1 MGLMS
6 FFVRLGLDAT
16 QFKSGLMTAQSAGQK
31 FARDVRRDVG
41 SALAGIFAV
50 DKIAQYGKETIDLAG
65 KLTDLSS
72 KLGVSAEFL
81 QEVGHAAEMAGA
93 GIDDVSASLE
103 KLSISRSKALSG
115 DAGMVESFKKLGIT
129 FEDLKQ
135 LRVEDLFSKIGSAFE
150 GGINPQ
156 QLIGPLKEIA
166 GKGAGAL
173 IPAMADG
180 LAQAAENARQLNL
193 ILSNETVAAL
203 DDVGD
208 RMTVMNQ
215 TLTAGV
221 ANLLGK
227 VIQPA
232 FRYLEALGSSVGTF
246 LTTALNPS
254 ANKETSPLKRLQ
266 FLGSQTMQAFRS
278 SLEEQDQSAIDVAAG
293 RKRQAELR
301 NRTNI
306 DQSVTDPT
314 EKAKRVSGRLTASSD
329 PLARIGGFTAFGVA
343 QDRAARELVM
353 QTRILRN
360 IERATV
366 ATAKEMANP

>member
-16 QFKSGLMTAQSAGQK
+16 QFKSGLQTAQSAGQK

-41 SALAGIFAV
+41 SALAGVFAV
-50 DKIAQYGKETIDLAG
+50 DKIAEYGKATIDLAG
-65 KLTDLSS
+65 KITDLST

-81 QEVGHAAEMAGA
+81 QEMGHAAQMGGTDLDTFA
-93 GIDDVSASLE
+93 SSLE
-103 KLSISRSKALSG
+103 KLATSRQKALSG
-115 DAGMVESFKKLGIT
+115 DVGLVESFKKLGVT
-129 FEDLKQ
+129 FEDIKSM
-135 LRVEDLFSKIGSAFE
+135 RIEDLFVKIGSAFE

-180 LAQAAENARQLNL
+180 LAQAAENAKQLNL
-193 ILSNETVAAL
+193 ILSNDTVAAL

-208 RMTVMNQ
+208 RMSVMNQ

-221 ANLLGK
+221 GNLLGK

-232 FRYLEALGSSVGTF
+232 FKVLEAFGSA
-246 LTTALNPS
+246 LTTFREL
-254 ANKETSPLKRLQ
+254 TSIPAMIGKNPLKQLQ
-266 FLGSQTMQAFRS
+266 FAGQQSLQAFNS
-278 SLEEQDQSAIDVAAG
+278 SFEEQDQAAADVAAG

-301 NRTNI
+301 DNLNLG
-306 DQSVTDPT
+306 DSATDPT
-314 EKAKRVSGRLTASSD
+314 AAVKSSRSAGRLTMSSD

-366 ATAKEMANP
+366 ATAKEIAD

>member
-31 FARDVRRDVG
+31 FARDVKRDVG
-41 SALAGIFAV
+41 SAIAGIFAV

-156 QLIGPLKEIA
+156 QLLGPLREIA

-173 IPAMADG
+173 VPAMAEG
-180 LAQAAENARQLNL
+180 LGQAAENARKLGL
-193 ILSNETVAAL
+193 VLSNETVAAL

-208 RMTVMNQ
+208 RITVMNQ

-221 ANLLGK
+221 GNLLAK

-232 FRYLEALGSSVGTF
+232 FRFLEALGSAMTTFNELASLPSMVGK
-246 LTTALNPS
+246 N
-254 ANKETSPLKRLQ
+254 PLKQLQ
-266 FLGSQTMQAFRS
+266 FAGQQ
-278 SLEEQDQSAIDVAAG
+278 SLEAFNASFAEQDQAAADVAAG
-293 RKRQAELR
+293 RKRQADLR

-306 DQSVTDPT
+306 DPSVTDPT
-314 EKAKRVSGRLTASSD
+314 EKAKRVSGRLTASAD

-343 QDRAARELVM
+343 QDRAARELIM

-366 ATAKEMANP
+366 ATAKEIANP